1 MAFGGV
7 VKLTGE
13 SEYKKALK
21 QITQNLREVSSEMKV
36 VTSQYDKNDTS
47 ISSLNAKQS
56 VLLKR
61 LSEQQS
67 KLQLITKQYNA
78 YQQELSKSAKEHE
91 ELGRSLQNEKSK
103 LSLIEAQVGRN
114 TAEYEAQKQVVD
126 KLEKEYEEST
136 KAQDSNAQS
145 LSKLR
150 IEMNN
155 AQADINKTAREV
167 DDLEEQIKDAKKPT
181 EDLGEEIEDAG
192 KKAQNA
198 SKGGFTVFKGMLAD
212 LYSKAVQSAIS
223 GVKKLGSALV
233 DVGKQAIESYA
244 DYEQLV
250 GGVETLF
257 KDSSKIVQNYAN
269 EAYKSAGMS
278 ANEYMETV
286 TSFSASLLQGLNNDT
301 KKSAEIADMAIRD
314 MSDNANKMGTSMELI
329 QNAYQGFAKGNFS
342 MLDNLKLGYGGTK
355 TEMIRLINDS
365 GVLGKKIKD
374 LDNVSLD
381 QMFMAIHKVQ
391 EEMGIT
397 GTTAEEA
404 SKTIEGST
412 NAMKSAWQNLL
423 TGIADENQDLTPL
436 VDNFVDSLITAGK
449 NLAPRIRE
457 VVEGIK
463 ELISTIWTDVLP
475 ELAEEV
481 PELKGFIDGLMWIK
495 DNSATIISALAGI
508 VAGFVAFKTATFITS
523 LVSGFQ
529 TLFTTIKSGQGIM
542 AGLNAVMSANPI
554 ALIVGLIAGLVTAFI
569 TLWNTSEGFRN
580 FWIEAWENIKET
592 FTNVWN
598 AISEGMSNAWT
609 NIVAQF
615 EVAKESVINVWN
627 SVSGWFGEQWE
638 NIKTTF
644 SNVGTWFSEKFTKAK
659 DGVVNAFKS
668 IPEWFRSTFASAWQK
683 VKDVFSTG
691 GKIFD
696 GIKDGI
702 TNAFK
707 TVVNAIIRGINKVIA
722 IPFNAI
728 NRMLDRIRNV
738 SFLGISPFKNLISSF
753 SVPQIPLLAK
763 GGVLRKGQIG
773 LLEGNGAEAVVP
785 LENNTK
791 WINKVAQELNG
802 RLNDS
807 RTISNAN
814 MVEAFKKALS
824 EMKIELDDEIAGKFV
839 EKTVARA
846 IYSY

>member
-1 MAFGGV
+1 MAYGGTI
-7 VKLTGE
+7 KLTGE
-13 SEYKKALK
+13 TEYKRALK

-36 VTSQYDKNDTS
+36 VTSSYDKNDKS
-47 ISSLNAKQS
+47 VNSLNAKQE

-61 LSEQQS
+61 LSEQQN
-67 KLQLITKQYNA
+67 KLQVITKQYNS
-78 YQQELSKSAKEHE
+78 YQEAVSKSAKDHE
-91 ELGRSLQNEKSK
+91 ELGKALQNEKAK
-103 LSLIEAQVGRN
+103 LSLIEAQVGKN
-114 TAEYEAQKQVVD
+114 TFEYEAQKQVVSQ
-126 KLEKEYEEST
+126 LEKEYEQST

-155 AQADINKTAREV
+155 AQSDVNKTAHEV
-167 DDLEEQIKDAKKPT
+167 DNLEQQIKDATKPT
-181 EDLGEEIEDAG
+181 EELGEEIKEAG
-192 KKAQNA
+192 KEAQDA
-198 SKGGFTVFKGMLAD
+198 SKGGFTVFKGILAD
-212 LYSKAVQSAIS
+212 LGSKAIQSAIS
-223 GVKKLGSALV
+223 GIKKLGTSLV

-244 DYEQLV
+244 NYEQLV

-257 KDSSKIVQNYAN
+257 KDSAKIVQNYAN

-329 QNAYQGFAKGNFS
+329 QNAYQGFAKANFS

-365 GVLGKKIKD
+365 GILQEKIED
-374 LDNVSLD
+374 LDGISLD
-381 QMFMAIHKVQ
+381 QMFLAIHKVQ

-423 TGIADENQDLTPL
+423 TGIADENQDLSPL

-457 VVEGIK
+457 VIEGIK
-463 ELISTIWTDVLP
+463 DLISTIWTDVLP
-475 ELAEEV
+475 ELADEV

-495 DNSATIISALAGI
+495 DNSAMIISALSGI
-508 VAGFVAFKTATFITS
+508 VAGFVAFKTATFITT
-523 LVSGFQ
+523 LVGGFK
-529 TLFTTIKSGQGIM
+529 TLFTTIQSGQGIM

-554 ALIVGLIAGLVTAFI
+554 GLIVGAIAGLVTAFI

-580 FWIEAWENIKET
+580 FWIGMWENVKGT
-592 FTNVWN
+592 FSTAW
-598 AISEGMSNAWT
+598 ASISEGMTNAWN
-609 NIVAQF
+609 NIVSIF
-615 EVAKESVINVWN
+615 TTAKEDVIKTWET
-627 SVSGWFGEQWE
+627 VSGWFAEQWE

-644 SNVGTWFSEKFTKAK
+644 SNVGTWFSEKFTEAK

-668 IPEWFRSTFASAWQK
+668 IPEWFRSTFASAWEK
-683 VKDVFSTG
+683 VKNVFSTG

-702 TNAFK
+702 AEAFK
-707 TVVNAIIRGINKVIA
+707 NVVNAIIRGINRVIA
-722 IPFNAI
+722 FPFDKI
-728 NRMLDRIRNV
+728 NGLLNKIRSI
-738 SFLGISPFKNLISSF
+738 SFLGISPFMGI
-753 SVPQIPLLAK
+753 
-763 GGVLRKGQIG
+763 
-773 LLEGNGAEAVVP
+773 
-785 LENNTK
+785 
-791 WINKVAQELNG
+791 
-802 RLNDS
+802 
-807 RTISNAN
+807 
-814 MVEAFKKALS
+814 
-824 EMKIELDDEIAGKFV
+824 
-839 EKTVARA
+839 
-846 IYSY
+846 